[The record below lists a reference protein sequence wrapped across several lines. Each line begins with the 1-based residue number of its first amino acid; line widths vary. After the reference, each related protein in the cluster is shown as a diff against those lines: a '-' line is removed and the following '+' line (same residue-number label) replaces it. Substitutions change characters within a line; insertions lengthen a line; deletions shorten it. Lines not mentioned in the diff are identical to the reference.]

1 MLQILTILIAS
12 SVDEQR
18 AASLSVL
25 LGQLLI
31 NQAGK
36 ALLRLGPSKC
46 DPIDEESRGSGDT
59 CLHAL
64 VGIALDFCPVLPVSQ
79 AGVEL
84 LFIKL
89 QIARISEQ
97 GIPLQRG

>member
-1 MLQILTILIAS
+1 TVLIAS
-12 SVDEQR
+12 SGDQQK
-18 AASLSVL
+18 ATSLSAF

-36 ALLRLGPSKC
+36 ALLRLGPGER
-46 DPIDEESRGSGDT
+46 DPIDEKSRGSGDT

-64 VGIALDFCPVLPVSQ
+64 VGISLHFCPVLPVSQ